1 MRKVQPMKEISQIG
15 PIADKDKQLQTD
27 DFVKA
32 EIMNDYFSSDGK
44 TLAQNF
50 TEQKEHQYNHIYLF
64 IYRFVQCTGERT
76 IGHVVPTWFT
86 M

>member
-1 MRKVQPMKEISQIG
+1 MKGISQIG

-32 EIMNDYFSSDGK
+32 EIMNNYFLSVGK

-50 TEQKEHQYNHIYLF
+50 TDLAGLLGLSKN
-64 IYRFVQCTGERT
+64 T
-76 IGHVVPTWFT
+76 
-86 M
+86 

>member
-1 MRKVQPMKEISQIG
+1 MKEISQIG

-32 EIMNDYFSSDGK
+32 EIMNDYFSSVGK

-64 IYRFVQCTGERT
+64 IDSYNVQGREQ
-76 IGHVVPTWFT
+76 
-86 M
+86 